1 MSAILARQYE
11 PQQMQPALPPQVQ
24 PAKALTTSSSRFW
37 PTSGYEGWEYSV
49 DWLLKGFIPSKSF
62 GVVYGQSGSFKSF
75 QVLDW
80 ACSIASG
87 IGWMGCK
94 VKSGLVYYIAAEGAG
109 AFRKRVKGWCDVH
122 VEGEEIPNLQTIG
135 SAVDLTDNS
144 QVSEVI
150 EVILAKAELLGIPVR
165 MVVIDTLARCFGGND
180 ENNASDMGAAIV
192 SCDRIKEATGA
203 TVVVVHHSGKDE
215 SKGARGSS
223 ALRAACDFEYCI
235 KRNDGGNSYT
245 VACTKS
251 KDAEEPDSVVID
263 LNVVDLGNKDDEG
276 DPMTTLAR
284 PMHMNCVYEA
294 KTKTKTDVWQSE
306 IIATLRHNDGTM
318 QWLALRDEVHHK
330 RGTSHKDA
338 ASKMALSRAMQSLI
352 RKNDIQG
359 SMRDDGTIIL
369 N

>member
-24 PAKALTTSSSRFW
+24 SAKAPTISSSRFW

-49 DWLLKGFIPSKSF
+49 DWLVKGYIPSKSF
-62 GVVYGQSGSFKSF
+62 GVVYGQSGSYKSF

-94 VKSGLVYYIAAEGAG
+94 VKSGLVYYIAAEGAV
-109 AFRKRVKGWCDVH
+109 AFHKRVKGWCDVH
-122 VEGEEIPNLQTIG
+122 LEGEEIPNLQTIG
-135 SAVDLTDNS
+135 SAPDLTDNG

-150 EVILAKAELLGIPVR
+150 EVILANAELLGVPVR
-165 MVVIDTLARCFGGND
+165 MVVIDTLARCFGGHD
-180 ENNASDMGAAIV
+180 ENSASDMGAFIV

-203 TVVVVHHSGKDE
+203 TVVVVHHSGKNE
-215 SKGARGSS
+215 INGARGSS

-235 KRNDGGNSYT
+235 KSNDSGNSYT
-245 VACTKS
+245 MTCTKS
-251 KDAEEPDSVVID
+251 KDAEEPDPVVID

-276 DPMTTLAR
+276 DPITTLAR
-284 PMHMNCVYEA
+284 PMHMNCVYKAKA
-294 KTKTKTDVWQSE
+294 KTKSDAWQNE
-306 IIATLRHNDGTM
+306 IIATLRHNGGTM

-330 RGTSHKDA
+330 RGTKHSTYKD
-338 ASKMALSRAMQSLI
+338 KMALKRAMESLI
-352 RKNDIQG
+352 KKDQIQG
-359 SMRDDGTIIL
+359 SMRDDGMIIL
-369 N
+369 T

>member
-11 PQQMQPALPPQVQ
+11 PQQMQPAVVQQVQ
-24 PAKALTTSSSRFW
+24 SAKAPTVGTSRFW
-37 PTSGYEGWEYSV
+37 PTSGYSGWEYSV
-49 DWLLKGFIPSKSF
+49 DWLVKGYIPSKSF

-94 VKSGLVYYIAAEGAG
+94 VKNGLVYYIAAEGAG

-122 VEGEEIPNLQTIG
+122 IEGENIPNLQTIG
-135 SAVDLTDNS
+135 SVVNLSDNG
-144 QVSEVI
+144 QVSELI
-150 EVILAKAELLGIPVR
+150 EVILANSDKLGVPVK

-180 ENNASDMGAAIV
+180 ENNASDMGAAITA
-192 SCDRIKEATGA
+192 CDHIKEATGA
-203 TVVVVHHSGKDE
+203 TVIVVHHSGKDE
-215 SKGARGSS
+215 QKGARGSS

-235 KRNDGGNSYT
+235 KRNDDGNSYT
-245 VACTKS
+245 MTCTKS
-251 KDAEEPDSVVID
+251 KDSEESVPVIIE
-263 LNVVDLGNKDDEG
+263 LNVVDLGKKDDEG
-276 DPMTTLAR
+276 DQMTTLAR

-294 KTKTKTDVWQSE
+294 KAKTKTDVWQSE
-306 IIATLRHNDGTM
+306 ILAALRRNCGEM

-330 RGTSHKDA
+330 RGTSHKIDKD
-338 ASKMALSRAMQSLI
+338 KMALSRAMQSLI
-352 RKNDIQG
+352 RKNEIQG
-359 SMRDDGTIIL
+359 AMRDDGVIIL

>member
-24 PAKALTTSSSRFW
+24 SAKAPTISSSRFW

-49 DWLLKGFIPSKSF
+49 DWLVKDYIPSKSF
-62 GVVYGQSGSFKSF
+62 GVVYGQSGSYKSF

-87 IGWMGCK
+87 IGWMGRK
-94 VKSGLVYYIAAEGAG
+94 VKSGLVYYIAAEGAV
-109 AFRKRVKGWCDVH
+109 AFHKRVKGWCDVH
-122 VEGEEIPNLQTIG
+122 LEGEDIPNLQTIG
-135 SAVDLTDNS
+135 SAPDLTDNG

-150 EVILAKAELLGIPVR
+150 EVILAKAELLGVPVR
-165 MVVIDTLARCFGGND
+165 MVVIDTLARCFGGHD
-180 ENNASDMGAAIV
+180 ENNASDMGAFVV

-203 TVVVVHHSGKDE
+203 TVVVVHHSGKNE
-215 SKGARGSS
+215 INGARGSS

-235 KRNDGGNSYT
+235 KRNDGGNSYEMD
-245 VACTKS
+245 CTKS

-263 LNVVDLGNKDDEG
+263 LNVVDLGDKDDEG
-276 DPMTTLAR
+276 DPITTLAR

-294 KTKTKTDVWQSE
+294 KAKTKSDVWQNE

-330 RGTSHKDA
+330 RGTKHSTYKD
-338 ASKMALSRAMQSLI
+338 KMALRRAMDTLI
-352 RKNDIQG
+352 KKDQIQG
-359 SMRDDGTIIL
+359 SMRDDGMIIL
-369 N
+369 T

>member
-24 PAKALTTSSSRFW
+24 SAKAPTISSSRFW

-49 DWLLKGFIPSKSF
+49 DWLVKGYIPSKSF
-62 GVVYGQSGSFKSF
+62 GVVYGQSGSYKSF

-87 IGWMGCK
+87 IDWMGCK
-94 VKSGLVYYIAAEGAG
+94 VKSGLVYYIAAEGAV
-109 AFRKRVKGWCDVH
+109 AFHKRVKGWCDVH
-122 VEGEEIPNLQTIG
+122 LEGEDIPNLQTIG
-135 SAVDLTDNS
+135 SAPDLTDNG

-150 EVILAKAELLGIPVR
+150 EVILAKAELLGVPVR

-180 ENNASDMGAAIV
+180 ENSASDMGAFIV

-203 TVVVVHHSGKDE
+203 TVVVVHHSGKNE
-215 SKGARGSS
+215 INGARGSS

-235 KRNDGGNSYT
+235 KRNDVGNSYT
-245 VACTKS
+245 MTCTKS
-251 KDAEEPDSVVID
+251 KDSEESVRVVID
-263 LNVVDLGNKDDEG
+263 LNVVDLGDKDDEG
-276 DPMTTLAR
+276 DPITTLAR

-294 KTKTKTDVWQSE
+294 KAKTKSDVWQNE
-306 IIATLRHNDGTM
+306 IIATLRRNAGTM

-330 RGTSHKDA
+330 RGTSHKDP
-338 ASKMALSRAMQSLI
+338 ASKVALSRAMQSLI
-352 RKNDIQG
+352 RKNEIQG
-359 SMRDDGTIIL
+359 STRDDGMIIL

>member
-24 PAKALTTSSSRFW
+24 SAKAPTISSSRFW

-49 DWLLKGFIPSKSF
+49 DWLVKGYIPSKSF
-62 GVVYGQSGSFKSF
+62 GVVYGQSGSYKSF

-87 IGWMGCK
+87 IDWMGRK
-94 VKSGLVYYIAAEGAG
+94 VKSGLVYYIAAEGAV
-109 AFRKRVKGWCDVH
+109 AFHKRVKGWCDVH
-122 VEGEEIPNLQTIG
+122 LEGEDIPNLQTIG
-135 SAVDLTDNS
+135 SAPDLTDNG

-150 EVILAKAELLGIPVR
+150 EVILANAELLGVPVR
-165 MVVIDTLARCFGGND
+165 MVVIDTLARCFGGHD
-180 ENNASDMGAAIV
+180 ENSASDMGAAIV

-215 SKGARGSS
+215 TKGARGSS

-235 KRNDGGNSYT
+235 KRNDGGNSYKMT
-245 VACTKS
+245 CTKS

-263 LNVVDLGNKDDEG
+263 LNVVDLGDKDDEG
-276 DPMTTLAR
+276 DPITTLAR

-294 KTKTKTDVWQSE
+294 KAKTKSDVWQNE

-318 QWLALRDEVHHK
+318 QWPALRDEVHHK
-330 RGTSHKDA
+330 RGTKHSTYKD
-338 ASKMALSRAMQSLI
+338 KMALKRAMDTLI
-352 RKNDIQG
+352 KKDQIQG
-359 SMRDDGTIIL
+359 SMRDDGMIIL
-369 N
+369 T